1 MNAMVGST
9 RIQPRELWWNHD
21 GNRAIRSGNWKL
33 VAAGEGEAWELYDL
47 VHDRSEQK
55 DLAAT
60 NTKQTQRLADRWEAL
75 QLQFIDQAS
84 RDLGVSVEKS
94 SEGGRNNE

>member
-1 MNAMVGST
+1 MVDST
-9 RIQPRELWWNHD
+9 QIQPRELWWNHD

-33 VAAGEGEAWELYDL
+33 VAAGEGAQWELYDL
-47 VHDRSEQK
+47 ANDRSEQK
-55 DLAAT
+55 NLAAI
-60 NTKQTQRLADRWEAL
+60 NTKLTQRLSGRWEAL

-84 RDLGVSVEKS
+84 RDLGASVEKS